1 MTKAYKSMEIEIDL
15 DDFSTQELL
24 DELKRRGKSANNVMD
39 CIRFLELS
47 NCPKSLIRDL
57 YEWNLNTVTERDLER
72 WKEFAGVK

>member
-57 YEWNLNTVTERDLER
+57 M
-72 WKEFAGVK
+72 